1 MTGYL
6 ILFAIFLILIV
17 ALIIA
22 TRLYNKE
29 KADRLKAEMTTEK
42 LRVNIRILQDNVAAV
57 KEIKKKRKKIAVEIK
72 EAQTDEEVMDC
83 ISDIISANNSRV

>member
-6 ILFAIFLILIV
+6 ILFAIFLILIA

-57 KEIKKKRKKIAVEIK
+57 KEIKKKRKKIAVKIK
-72 EAQTDEEVMDC
+72 EASTDEEVMDC

>member
-6 ILFAIFLILIV
+6 ILFAIFLILII

-29 KADRLKAEMTTEK
+29 KADRLKAEATTEK

>member
-6 ILFAIFLILIV
+6 ILFAIFLILII

>member
-42 LRVNIRILQDNVAAV
+42 LRVNIKILQDNVAAV
-57 KEIKKKRKKIAVEIK
+57 KEIKKKRKKIAVKIK
-72 EAQTDEEVMDC
+72 EASTDEEVMDC

>member
-57 KEIKKKRKKIAVEIK
+57 KEIKKKRKKIAVKIK
-72 EAQTDEEVMDC
+72 EASTDEEVMDC